1 MDRLILVVFN
11 RVVKLGN
18 QIEFQIVVE
27 SVLTANCY
35 ELQRSIDDI
44 ESEIIRHDHNL
55 RDMEK

>member
-27 SVLTANCY
+27 SVLIANCY